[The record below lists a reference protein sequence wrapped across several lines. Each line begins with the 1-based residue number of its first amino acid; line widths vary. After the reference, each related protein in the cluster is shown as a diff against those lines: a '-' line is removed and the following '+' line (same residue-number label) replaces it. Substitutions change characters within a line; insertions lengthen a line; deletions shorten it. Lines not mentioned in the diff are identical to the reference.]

1 MVRAVL
7 LAVCIACVSGA
18 KVQVGANPI
27 RKVVTL
33 MQNMQKEVEVELSKE
48 KELYDKFMCFCSGSG
63 SEMAKAIEDG
73 KAKIEELT
81 AKGKQDEATKSQL
94 EQEVADHKKDREQAK
109 ADVGE
114 ATTLRSKEAAEYA
127 AMKADS
133 DTNIKGLSAAI
144 PAIEKGMSGAS
155 FIQTPIGSRVVKLMQ
170 SFPDMDPVDRRSV
183 EAFLQDES
191 GSEGSGEILGIMK
204 QMLET
209 MEANLKDAT
218 ETEETAAAGFAELEA
233 SKKKEIEIAT
243 EAIETKTLRSGEL
256 AVSIVQTKDSL
267 EDTID
272 EVADN
277 EKMSAE
283 LAKQC
288 ATKSK
293 EFAGIK
299 KEKTDEIS
307 AISEAIAILNDDD
320 ALDVFKKAMP
330 SALVQESSGM
340 AFLQS
345 SRHTASKPL
354 RAQAVLQSLVRMKSG
369 HKTQLNLML
378 YAMSSKIRL
387 ANKHGHKMQK
397 FDEIVKMIDDM
408 VVLLGKEQKDD
419 DKQKE
424 FCRDEFDKA
433 ADEEAAAKEK
443 IAAITAEVEQDTD
456 TIAQLEEEIK
466 NLEEEVAAL
475 DKSVVV
481 ATEQRKEEHEESVSA
496 AQMNQAAV
504 ELVGKAKA
512 RLEKFYGGAAFVQ
525 QQATPESGLFQA
537 PSFAQVRAHARA
549 RDEMEVDDD
558 DSETQTQT
566 STQRSGVI
574 AMMDGIIHDLE
585 MEMKDMENAEKTG
598 QADYADL
605 MSECQETRAQNEKG
619 ITDKSAAKADL
630 EAKLVDSKDTAA
642 KADEEMAIIKTAI
655 ADLHASCD
663 FLIQNYDMR
672 KEARANEMDGLKNA
686 KAMLA
691 GAVM

>member
-1 MVRAVL
+1 MQL
-7 LAVCIACVSGA
+7 
-18 KVQVGANPI
+18 GANPI

-33 MQNMQKEVEVELSKE
+33 MQNMQKEVDTELATE

-73 KAKIEELT
+73 KAKTEELT
-81 AKGKQDEATKSQL
+81 SKVKEEEATKSQL
-94 EQEVADHKKDREQAK
+94 EQEVVDHKADREQAK
-109 ADVGE
+109 ADLGE
-114 ATTLRSKEAAEYA
+114 ATSLRSKESAEYA

-133 DTNIKGLSAAI
+133 ETNIQGLQAAI
-144 PAIEKGMSGAS
+144 PAIEKGMGAS
-155 FIQTPIGSRVVKLMQ
+155 FLQSPFGNRVAKIMQ

-183 EAFLQDES
+183 DAFLQD
-191 GSEGSGEILGIMK
+191 GSSTEGSGEILGIMK

-218 ETEETAAAGFAELEA
+218 ATEDTAAAGFAELEA

-243 EAIETKTLRSGEL
+243 EAVETKTLRSGEL
-256 AVSIVQTKDSL
+256 AVSIVQTKNAL
-267 EDTID
+267 EDTIE

-277 EKMSAE
+277 EKMSAS
-283 LAKQC
+283 LAEQC
-288 ATKSK
+288 ATKTK
-293 EFAGIK
+293 EFEGIK
-299 KEKTDEIS
+299 KEKTDEIK
-307 AISEAIAILNDDD
+307 AISEAIAILNNDD

-330 SALVQESSGM
+330 SASFTQVNT

-354 RAQAVLQSLVRMKSG
+354 HAQAVLQSLVRRNSG
-369 HKTQLNLML
+369 HKTQLNLVL

-387 ANKHGHKMQK
+387 ANKHGHKTQK

-408 VVLLGKEQKDD
+408 VTLLGKEQKDD

-433 ADEEAAAKEK
+433 ADEEVAAKEK
-443 IAAITAEVEQDTD
+443 IASITAVVEEDTD
-456 TIAQLEEEIK
+456 TITQLEEEIK
-466 NLEEEVAAL
+466 TLTEEVAAL

-504 ELVGKAKA
+504 ELVGKAKS

-525 QQATPESGLFQA
+525 QQAAPESALFQA

-558 DSETQTQT
+558 DSDTQT
-566 STQRSGVI
+566 STQRKEGGVI

-585 MEMKDMENAEKTG
+585 MDMKDMENAEKTG
-598 QADYADL
+598 QADYATL
-605 MSECQETRAQNEKG
+605 MSESQETRAGDVKSMA
-619 ITDKSAAKADL
+619 DKAATKADL
-630 EAKLVDSKDTAA
+630 EGKLVESKDTAA
-642 KADEEMAIIKTAI
+642 KADEALAIIKKAI

-672 KEARANEMDGLKNA
+672 KEARANEVDGLKNA